1 MGKKLNLGHV
11 TLIKNWIVANFVS
24 ATKEQSFTPE
34 QKEQARVNIGVEAI
48 IGKLADLTTT
58 VKTSIVAAINSVNSR
73 VDDIVAGS
81 VTGVKGSAEAEY
93 RTGDVNITKDNI
105 GLGNVDNTA
114 DMDKPMS
121 TATKEYVDDQISTS
135 SATFRGSVAAADD
148 TESAAQTA
156 LEGIST
162 KDKNDFA
169 YVEVANTPGEG
180 FTKVKRYR
188 FVVPEGGEGSWV
200 FEYALNN
207 SGFTTEQLA
216 ALNSGITAAGVAQ
229 ITTNKDAISALGTRM
244 DSAESSIEAL
254 DERIEAAEGDIDTL
268 QENVTTINGKFDS
281 AVSSSNQA
289 QGKTYIDAGDLEATD
304 AEVTAALN
312 AE

>member
-24 ATKEQSFTPE
+24 TTREQSFTSE

-58 VKTSIVAAINSVNSR
+58 VKTNIVAAINAVNSR

-81 VTGVKGSAEAEY
+81 VTGVKGSAETEY

-148 TESAAQTA
+148 TEEAAQTA
-156 LEGIST
+156 LAGISA

-188 FVVPEGGEGSWV
+188 FVVPSSGEGAWV

-229 ITTNKDAISALGTRM
+229 ITTNKDAIAGITEDITAINTKLAAVT
-244 DSAESSIEAL
+244 DVTEQHTTQIEAHDAKF
-254 DERIEAAEGDIDTL
+254 DEIE
-268 QENVTTINGKFDS
+268 GKFDEN
-281 AVSSSNQA
+281 VSSNNQA

-312 AE
+312 A

>member
-11 TLIKNWIVANFVS
+11 TLIKNWVVANFVS
-24 ATKEQSFTPE
+24 ATREQSFTSE
-34 QKEQARVNIGVEAI
+34 QKEQARVNIGVETI

-73 VDDIVAGS
+73 VDDIVAGY
-81 VTGVKGSAEAEY
+81 VTGVKGSAETEY

-135 SATFRGSVAAADD
+135 SAIFRGSVAAADD
-148 TESAAQTA
+148 TEEAAQTA
-156 LEGIST
+156 LAGITT

-188 FVVPEGGEGSWV
+188 FVVPSSGEGSWV

-216 ALNSGITAAGVAQ
+216 ALNSGITVAGVAQ
-229 ITTNKDAISALGTRM
+229 ITINKDAIAGMSASIIAINTKLAAVT
-244 DSAESSIEAL
+244 DVTEQHTAQIEAHDAKL
-254 DERIEAAEGDIDTL
+254 YEIE
-268 QENVTTINGKFDS
+268 GKFDEN
-281 AVSSSNQA
+281 VSSSNKA
-289 QGKTYIDAGDLEATD
+289 QGKTYIDAGDEEATD

-312 AE
+312 A